1 LVKKHIIPWGDIMIY
16 IYYDFGGTHSSSI
29 AAAIHLKLIP
39 ADRVPG
45 KADVINVPMF
55 DKLSFQDRAK
65 IVYRGTDNEGNKVFT
80 LGYGI
85 HKKMVFCLQ
94 NAIYMLHQQYGF
106 NERMVLSS
114 TAPTVPLSMTFGGFF
129 SKVLKLVFIGR
140 PLLIKGARKNFK
152 KMAKLVEI
160 TINSAKSN
168 NLPEL
173 NLTNKNL

>member
-1 LVKKHIIPWGDIMIY
+1 MIY

-39 ADRVPG
+39 AGKIPDRNEVM
-45 KADVINVPMF
+45 NVPMF

-65 IVYRGTDNEGNKVFT
+65 IVYRGTDEEGSKVFT
-80 LGYGI
+80 LGHGI

-106 NERMVLSS
+106 NERLILSS
-114 TAPTVPLSMTFGGFF
+114 TSPTVPLSMTFGGFF
-129 SKVLKLVFIGR
+129 SRALKLVFIGR

-152 KMAKLVEI
+152 KIVTLVDI
-160 TINSAKSN
+160 TKNSARSN
-168 NLPEL
+168 NLPVL
-173 NLTNKNL
+173 NLPNKNL